1 MDPGSFM
8 DSPTRKDGVSSE
20 SCDRHQMTISS
31 VDMHDSSVN
40 IGNLCGVNSG
50 QHLYIHLHHGRDTFS
65 GRSGGSGRMQ
75 AGPVMIRFR
84 FDGAHKYKFN
94 IMVTQVSNILQ
105 NRFSKLKCFKWQL
118 DKSRDQDWKG
128 LAPEGCQQFFTEPS
142 ANIASFNFNREDPM
156 KSRYQPNLNYKIC
169 IRPNDKSQ
177 VSKDQ

>member
-8 DSPTRKDGVSSE
+8 DSPTRKDGVSTE
-20 SCDRHQMTISS
+20 SCDRHQMTITS

-65 GRSGGSGRMQ
+65 GRSGGSERMQ

-94 IMVTQVSNILQ
+94 IMVTQV
-105 NRFSKLKCFKWQL
+105 K
-118 DKSRDQDWKG
+118 
-128 LAPEGCQQFFTEPS
+128 P
-142 ANIASFNFNREDPM
+142 
-156 KSRYQPNLNYKIC
+156 KI
-169 IRPNDKSQ
+169 
-177 VSKDQ
+177 